1 MVFRTIKQTINYLQY
16 CIENPC
22 TSEYSETFKEN
33 LKEKIKGEPKFMKEN
48 SITFVD
54 KRANVKISYDNIR
67 ELKFYPKGIKIIDTN
82 RWATFVNYNDFDE
95 LNVEV
100 YEVE

>member
-1 MVFRTIKQTINYLQY
+1 MVYRTIKEAINYLQSY
-16 CIENPC
+16 VDNPR
-22 TSEYSETFKEN
+22 TSKYDELFREN
-33 LKEKIKGEPKFMKEN
+33 LKEKIKGEPKYMKEN
-48 SITFVD
+48 SVTFVD